1 MTIEDNKFDW
11 SCPLNFSHIKLTYFI
26 LRNRLNFKEIKYC
39 SLNIMKI
46 NEAMSIMISEL
57 NESDIPYIIKN
68 KTKDFDIYVENY
80 KIILEPGQ

>member
-1 MTIEDNKFDW
+1 
-11 SCPLNFSHIKLTYFI
+11 
-26 LRNRLNFKEIKYC
+26 
-39 SLNIMKI
+39 MKI